1 MDINTS
7 RGAKGISPGDWRHKP
22 MLLRRQRLSDITNLS
37 NSVFSNGVVNDA
49 PENRKTGSPVMAN
62 ECIAKLFK
70 ENNVLM
76 RALAERNTE
85 VQNLRLMVAKLNQQN
100 WQLAQAHSQMQ
111 AELNLG
117 KDRLKAAQ
125 HELGCTSTALRVKTQ
140 ELEEQKKLNKQSAR
154 TLEGGIKAVDTALE
168 TSQLLSHKRTC
179 LPNKKRPQ
187 RSQSLVHTPV
197 TNQITTEEDN
207 HFLTTNPAFLST
219 QEPKKLN
226 KQSTQTLEGGIKAVD
241 TALETSQLLSHK
253 RTCLP
258 NKKRPQRSQSLVP
271 TPVTNQITTEE
282 DNQRRTLRRKLTVL
296 KAESCVPPS
305 EDLFEIEDAK
315 YPICSGENKGEIKD
329 GGCSLQPKPFAP
341 TIPTKSVK
349 EEVEDVQVTS
359 SLNRT
364 SLGRPLRR
372 AAEKVHCYKELPL
385 NVKLRRSE

>member
-187 RSQSLVHTPV
+187 RSQSLV
-197 TNQITTEEDN
+197 
-207 HFLTTNPAFLST
+207 
-219 QEPKKLN
+219 
-226 KQSTQTLEGGIKAVD
+226 
-241 TALETSQLLSHK
+241 
-253 RTCLP
+253 
-258 NKKRPQRSQSLVP
+258 P